1 VAVLEAKVVEPL
13 IQEDTLVPLVEAVA
27 LAVAILKPQVLETEL
42 FQVQQTTMMGTILLC
57 QIRDSL
63 VVLVDLLAVSTMLA
77 AVAVPVEQDMLE
89 IQTHSPMEVL
99 VDQVKRIHLLLLHS
113 LHQRYL
119 HQLEQDLQQM

>member
-1 VAVLEAKVVEPL
+1 VVVLEAKVVAL
-13 IQEDTLVPLVEAVA
+13 VIHKDTLVHLEVVVVLVLA
-27 LAVAILKPQVLETEL
+27 LLGRALEIDSFRGQQANILEV
-42 FQVQQTTMMGTILLC
+42 ILLC

-63 VVLVDLLAVSTMLA
+63 VEQVDLLAVSTMLVV
-77 AVAVPVEQDMLE
+77 VAVPVEQDMLE

-99 VDQVKRIHLLLLHS
+99 VDQVKRIHLLLLLL